1 MNAIGTKLKDTYI
14 ITTKIFED
22 KRGSFIE
29 SFNLLVEEMY
39 VNEK

>member
-1 MNAIGTKLKDTYI
+1 MNAIETKLKDTHI
-14 ITTKIFED
+14 ITTKVFEE
-22 KRGSFIE
+22 E